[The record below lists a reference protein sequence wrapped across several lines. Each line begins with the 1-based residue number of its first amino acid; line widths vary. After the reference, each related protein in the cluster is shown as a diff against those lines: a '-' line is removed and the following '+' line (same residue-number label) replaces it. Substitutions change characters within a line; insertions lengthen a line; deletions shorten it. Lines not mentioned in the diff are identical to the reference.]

1 MAGSLASRRA
11 KKSLKKYL
19 TGQSR
24 LAFLD
29 HAKSERHERA
39 PAGRCDG
46 LDLGEQLRRHLGGR
60 DLRSRRGKKRQ
71 LLLFL
76 QVQIGAGGGGFG
88 GLWNKKKAEM
98 DSIFSP
104 TVPPLERFDR
114 YFDFVHDRLAEVQ
127 KKCGSILG
135 CPFISVGSEVSTQ
148 DQIVRETI
156 DRIMD
161 RKVNYF
167 VSAVR
172 DAAAE
177 GLIDAPDPEAKARA
191 LFSCYQGMMA
201 QARIQNDIELL
212 RGFKEVAMDVLGV
225 KRASAMLLHN
235 SSS

>member
-1 MAGSLASRRA
+1 MPRVSDMKERLMDAAMDLIWENSYGATSVDAICERAGA
-11 KKSLKKYL
+11 KKGSFYYFFK
-19 TGQSR
+19 S
-24 LAFLD
+24 
-29 HAKSERHERA
+29 KSELAAAALED
-39 PAGRCDG
+39 C
-46 LDLGEQLRRHLGGR
+46 
-60 DLRSRRGKKRQ
+60 
-71 LLLFL
+71 
-76 QVQIGAGGGGFG
+76 
-88 GLWNKKKAEM
+88 WNKKKAEM

-114 YFDFVHDRLAEVQ
+114 YFNFVHDRLAEVQ
-127 KKCGSILG
+127 KKCGAILG

-161 RKVNYF
+161 RKLNYF

-177 GLIDAPDPEAKARA
+177 GVIDAPDPVAKARA

-212 RGFKEVAMDVLGV
+212 RGFKEVAMEVLGV
-225 KRASAMLLHN
+225 KRAATVS
-235 SSS
+235 

>member
-1 MAGSLASRRA
+1 MPRVSDMKERLLDAAMDLIWENSYGATSVDAICDRAGA
-11 KKSLKKYL
+11 KKGSFYYFFK
-19 TGQSR
+19 S
-24 LAFLD
+24 
-29 HAKSERHERA
+29 KSELAAAALED
-39 PAGRCDG
+39 C
-46 LDLGEQLRRHLGGR
+46 
-60 DLRSRRGKKRQ
+60 
-71 LLLFL
+71 
-76 QVQIGAGGGGFG
+76 
-88 GLWNKKKAEM
+88 WNKKRAEM

-104 TVPPLERFDR
+104 TVPPLERFNR

-177 GLIDAPDPEAKARA
+177 GLIDAPDPVAKARA
-191 LFSCYQGMMA
+191 LFSCYQGTMA
-201 QARIQNDIELL
+201 QARIQNDVELL
-212 RGFKEVAMDVLGV
+212 RGFKEVAMEVLGV
-225 KRASAMLLHN
+225 KRASAM

>member
-1 MAGSLASRRA
+1 MPRVSDMKERLMDAAMDLIWENSYGATSVDAICERAGA
-11 KKSLKKYL
+11 KKGSFYYFFK
-19 TGQSR
+19 S
-24 LAFLD
+24 
-29 HAKSERHERA
+29 KSELAAAALED
-39 PAGRCDG
+39 C
-46 LDLGEQLRRHLGGR
+46 
-60 DLRSRRGKKRQ
+60 
-71 LLLFL
+71 
-76 QVQIGAGGGGFG
+76 
-88 GLWNKKKAEM
+88 WNKKKAEM

-114 YFDFVHDRLAEVQ
+114 YFNFVHDRLAEVQ

-161 RKVNYF
+161 RKLNYF

-177 GLIDAPDPEAKARA
+177 GVIDAPDPVAKARA

-212 RGFKEVAMDVLGV
+212 RGFKEVAIEVLGV
-225 KRASAMLLHN
+225 KRTSAM

>member
-1 MAGSLASRRA
+1 MKERLIDAAMDLIWENSYGATSVDAICDRAGA
-11 KKSLKKYL
+11 KKGSFYYFFK
-19 TGQSR
+19 S
-24 LAFLD
+24 
-29 HAKSERHERA
+29 KSELAAAALED
-39 PAGRCDG
+39 C
-46 LDLGEQLRRHLGGR
+46 
-60 DLRSRRGKKRQ
+60 
-71 LLLFL
+71 
-76 QVQIGAGGGGFG
+76 
-88 GLWNKKKAEM
+88 WNKKKAEM

-127 KKCGSILG
+127 KNCGSILG

-161 RKVNYF
+161 RKLNYF

-177 GLIDAPDPEAKARA
+177 GLIDAPDPVAKAKA

-212 RGFKEVAMDVLGV
+212 RGFKEVAMEVLRV
-225 KRASAMLLHN
+225 KRIIAM
-235 SSS
+235 SSK